1 MPLDEWITP
10 GEAAR
15 EMSRIAG
22 YKIMPRDIQQ
32 LRRTGKLKQFRELSN
47 RITLYSLEEIRSIKP
62 VNKRNKVL
70 LDVKDA
76 A

>member
-10 GEAAR
+10 AEAAQ

-22 YKIMPRDIQQ
+22 YKILPRDIQQ
-32 LRRTGKLKQFRELSN
+32 LRRTGKLKQFKHLSN
-47 RITLYSLEEIRSIKP
+47 RITLYSLEEIRSMKP
-62 VNKRNKVL
+62 VDKRNKVS
-70 LDVKDA
+70 LDEA